1 MNASLRLSE
10 RVALVAG
17 VSTSTFSLLP
27 AVIVHLLPTVG
38 WSLSLQFA
46 ALYLD
51 IWVFQSED
59 HTRSS

>member
-17 VSTSTFSLLP
+17 VSLGTFSLLP
-27 AVIVHLLPTVG
+27 AAVVHLLPTVG
-38 WSLSLQFA
+38 WSLRLQFA

-59 HTRSS
+59 HARSS